1 MSCHPIYSL
10 TNVTKVEYDNFF
22 MRAPKCIFIIQK
34 LCTWQFL
41 SVIPFGTINMDILW
55 RIFYTP
61 HLDYRDVHHG
71 DFRADITDWKEIL
84 SSKDQRP
91 SRPSDTDLLNLTG
104 KVLWDTVSNL
114 KSIQLAFKFV
124 SAGVCVREPA
134 NR

>member
-41 SVIPFGTINMDILW
+41 SVIPFGTINMEILW

-84 SSKDQRP
+84 SSKDLQLQFEEKCAEAGETEVYFLLSAFANMAM
-91 SRPSDTDLLNLTG
+91 SR
-104 KVLWDTVSNL
+104 
-114 KSIQLAFKFV
+114 
-124 SAGVCVREPA
+124 
-134 NR
+134 